1 MSLLKH
7 PSSSKKPEV
16 AIHLYMLTELSLEP
30 VAGQLFQP
38 ATGQSLPRYFH
49 LTLPLINYFGK
60 KLKIFIKRSLKYNY
74 SKTSVSRLSRSEG
87 AFEEFSTC

>member
-49 LTLPLINYFGK
+49 LTLPLILARN
-60 KLKIFIKRSLKYNY
+60 LKYSLKDPSNIIIDICFTSE
-74 SKTSVSRLSRSEG
+74 SK
-87 AFEEFSTC
+87 